1 MPTSVMPESGLPAPS
16 GPPPARSRMTPR
28 AILVWTTVALLG
40 AVGSVELVE
49 VIAENGEAGVG
60 TRVDAQLT
68 QVLGRNE
75 QIALLAVVE
84 IGNDVQALHRDTP
97 FKQKICS
104 RGLHTRPRALR
115 FWRGALIPRAAG
127 AVLLA
132 EVYPSEKYRGEKV
145 RKYNRIYLA

>member
-1 MPTSVMPESGLPAPS
+1 MISDYGETGSG
-16 GPPPARSRMTPR
+16 
-28 AILVWTTVALLG
+28 
-40 AVGSVELVE
+40 
-49 VIAENGEAGVG
+49 AGV
-60 TRVDAQLT
+60 DAKLAQL
-68 QVLGRNE
+68 VGRNQE
-75 QIALLAVVE
+75 LALLAVVE

-145 RKYNRIYLA
+145 RKYNPILMRVKTLSSLFDAFSPLFAPFA